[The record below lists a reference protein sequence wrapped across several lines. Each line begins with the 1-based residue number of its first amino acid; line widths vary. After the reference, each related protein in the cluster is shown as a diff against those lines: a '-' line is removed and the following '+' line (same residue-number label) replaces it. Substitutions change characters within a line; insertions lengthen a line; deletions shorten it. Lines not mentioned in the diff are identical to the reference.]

1 MLPWIS
7 QDNLAFSDYFY
18 QARLEPNGRTAE
30 LRASMARRS
39 LPQNWR
45 RFFGAAVLGLGLMA
59 LGGCVQ
65 PPTPLSDAQAA
76 AAQVATPDQGNY
88 LLGPEDAVEIS
99 VWKEPD
105 LTKQLVVR
113 PDGKITYPLIGEVQA
128 SGHTVKQLQ
137 DEISKRLEKYVTDAH
152 VTVILLKAQNYKI
165 YVTGKVNKPGD
176 FTVGKPVNVLQ
187 AISMAGGLTPFASPG
202 SIMVL
207 RSIGGKEEVYPFN
220 YKDVARGLLL
230 EQNRTLL
237 PGDVVVVP

>member
-1 MLPWIS
+1 MINYNSLDGGGSGGPMTLGPGLS
-7 QDNLAFSDYFY
+7 RVGLC
-18 QARLEPNGRTAE
+18 
-30 LRASMARRS
+30 RS
-39 LPQNWR
+39 WH
-45 RFFGAAVLGLGLMA
+45 RFI
-59 LGGCVQ
+59 GCVMVGLIMAVWCGCT
-65 PPTPLSDAQAA
+65 PPVSHLNGAQAA
-76 AAQVATPDQGNY
+76 AATVATPDQDKY
-88 LLGPEDAVEIS
+88 LLGPEDAIEVS
-99 VWKEPD
+99 VWKEPE

-128 SGHTVKQLQ
+128 SGRTVKQLQ
-137 DEISKRLEKYVTDAH
+137 EEILKRLEKFVTDAH

-176 FTVGKPVNVLQ
+176 FMVGKPVNVMQ

-207 RSIGGKEEVYPFN
+207 RTVGGKEEIYPFN
-220 YKDVARGLLL
+220 YKEVARGVVL

>member
-1 MLPWIS
+1 MHGAGLT
-7 QDNLAFSDYFY
+7 
-18 QARLEPNGRTAE
+18 RLSREQ
-30 LRASMARRS
+30 LR
-39 LPQNWR
+39 QW
-45 RFFGAAVLGLGLMA
+45 FKGTVVVAVA
-59 LGGCVQ
+59 LVAIWGCV
-65 PPTPLSDAQAA
+65 PPASQLTEAQAA
-76 AAQVATPDQGNY
+76 AAAVAPPDQDKY
-88 LLGPEDAVEIS
+88 LLGPEDAIEIS

-137 DEISKRLEKYVTDAH
+137 EEISKRLEKYVTDAH

-176 FTVGKPVNVLQ
+176 FMVGKPVNVMQ

-207 RSIGGKEEVYPFN
+207 RTVGGKEEVYPFN
-220 YKDVARGLLL
+220 YKDVARGLML